1 MPLSVN
7 KLRSGQIKGTV
18 PPKMVVAVE
27 SQDMVD
33 VQGQDAKNMAFATA
47 AEEGFANSGMCDLP
61 NPGAFHKETGEYLK
75 DEEAFDPNTPLGG
88 YRVEFTFQQ
97 RL

>member
-1 MPLSVN
+1 MPLTVN
-7 KLRSGQIKGTV
+7 QQRSGTVKGTS
-18 PPKMVVAVE
+18 PPKLVVAIE
-27 SQDMVD
+27 SQDMAE
-33 VQGQDAKNMAFATA
+33 VQNQDAKTLAFKTA
-47 AEEGFANSGMCDLP
+47 ADHGFANAGMCDLP
-61 NPGAFHKETGEYLK
+61 SPGAFHRETGEYLK